1 MEQGTSQCPSFS
13 RKQEKTEDKL
23 SQGFLAAA
31 FEAPNGAV
39 QERVMNERVVLFVAR
54 APRAAQV
61 IHSKGRAVLA
71 LPWKPRSCA
80 PHAAVANGGCCR
92 ACQDGRLVTCNAS

>member
-1 MEQGTSQCPSFS
+1 MLQVPYFKPTANAHTSRSSPLHMQGHHARTS
-13 RKQEKTEDKL
+13 
-23 SQGFLAAA
+23 
-31 FEAPNGAV
+31 
-39 QERVMNERVVLFVAR
+39 R
-54 APRAAQV
+54 ACLYCLLGGGRAQV